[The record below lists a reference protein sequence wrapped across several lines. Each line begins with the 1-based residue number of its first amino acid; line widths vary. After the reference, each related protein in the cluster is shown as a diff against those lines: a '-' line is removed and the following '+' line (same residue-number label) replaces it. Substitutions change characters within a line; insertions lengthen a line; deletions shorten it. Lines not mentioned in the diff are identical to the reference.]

1 MILFSIIAQALGLVV
16 GSILAA
22 ALFCWLCW
30 NGLKL
35 ARHPEWGVPLGVTVL
50 LLTCR
55 GTIAASEFLSMTLV
69 IVVLAA
75 AVMWPVGRAWRQDH
89 HLSRP

>member
-1 MILFSIIAQALGLVV
+1 MMMLSIIAQALGMVL
-16 GSILAA
+16 GTLLAA

-35 ARHPEWGVPLGVTVL
+35 ARHPEWGVPLGVLAAL
-50 LLTCR
+50 LLGR
-55 GTIAASEFLSMTLV
+55 GDIAASEFLRMTLV

-75 AVMWPVGRAWRQDH
+75 AVMWPLGLSWRRDH
-89 HLSRP
+89 HLS